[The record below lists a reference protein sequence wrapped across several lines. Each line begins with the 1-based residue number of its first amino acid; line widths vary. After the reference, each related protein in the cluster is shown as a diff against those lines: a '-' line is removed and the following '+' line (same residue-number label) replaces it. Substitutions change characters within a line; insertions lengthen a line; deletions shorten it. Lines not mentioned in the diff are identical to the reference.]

1 LISSRLRHLFPAE
14 HGATA
19 IWLYSTLAGIL
30 SPNEPISALGLVVAV
45 AASTIVYFAAALFVR
60 ALKLSRY
67 MRNNMLV
74 LAVGSASLTLF
85 MLLNHYILV
94 GVVDSRALAIWL
106 LLLSYTVAAT
116 LSARVRVRNLLF
128 NTRRFDLPILV
139 GASVLISECILLTLS
154 SLLSYTALFSV
165 TALFLP
171 ALINWLTRGGGGGR
185 SSRIKIIGISYMLT
199 GMVFVAFI
207 SRS

>member
-1 LISSRLRHLFPAE
+1 MISSRLRHLFPAE

-106 LLLSYTVAAT
+106 LSYTVTAT